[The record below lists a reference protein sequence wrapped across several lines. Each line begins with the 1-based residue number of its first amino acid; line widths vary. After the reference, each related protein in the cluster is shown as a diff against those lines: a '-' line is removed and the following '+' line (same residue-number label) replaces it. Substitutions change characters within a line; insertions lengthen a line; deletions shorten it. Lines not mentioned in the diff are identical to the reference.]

1 MKIFGAVSRL
11 TGIFFRKNSNDVGLR
26 ANQATTY
33 TATRN
38 SDLPPGDTD
47 HVLVS
52 ANSTQVLT
60 NKDIDGGTASNTS
73 RITVPKGLYSSLL
86 LLTRKEGT
94 ILYATD
100 LDQFYS
106 DDGTNLN
113 PIGSGSAGGIN
124 YIDAPSTATGWSFT
138 TNFGTSAT
146 TQTAGDL
153 PLGGT
158 IETAILLRSVGVN
171 TEALENASYSFTTP
185 EVGGVKTPVS
195 FFMRPGTG
203 FASNEW
209 TISIYQ
215 GSTRQPLST
224 DSSSITYIPNTSGQF
239 VTTFMAVKN
248 TTYTVRF
255 SRINGSGT
263 AVLNVAQVFVGLQA
277 INQGAAVQ
285 YLGQLTL
292 TPVGFGVTSA
302 GRWDAWRIGDRMKIS
317 GRWTSGTPSGSN
329 ASLTLPAGYTINTA
343 SMGSSS
349 LNVGVWVNL
358 RPTSGTIYSTDSG
371 GIAFYDGSTTNTIFF
386 TDNTGASSGVY
397 EKRAGNVVASI
408 AGGYDVNFELPI
420 AEWAGSGTVNLAQ
433 NDVQFASDDGTSDIY
448 GPNGSP
454 VPNQAFNTG
463 TTTLN
468 FAFPNGLSTTD
479 AYVLELST
487 GTGFPFAPAADI
499 FPYFQGNNG
508 TSNNVYGM
516 RGYFT
521 SATNYEAKFGSQ
533 GTKVDASNASN
544 GTTAWSTLFAAG
556 ARYRL
561 RRSASGQ
568 AVGFG
573 EVVPGQSS
581 GLVASAGLKGRTDG
595 GTVAAGYVGQQL
607 VSAVTAV
614 SVSNVGFTNVTSL
627 AVTAG
632 TWLLTGSVM
641 NNGANGNTYIAGGIS
656 PTSASITGTTSGYD
670 RFIGAVV
677 STSGVGQVAIPG
689 KYITISATTTYYL
702 VAQMSTVSSNCD
714 GFIQAV
720 RVA

>member
-239 VTTFMAVKN
+239 ATTFSAVKN

-255 SRINGSGT
+255 SRINGTGT
-263 AVLNVAQVFVGLQA
+263 AVLNVAQVFVGLQQL
-277 INQGAAVQ
+277 NQGAVVEKWLS
-285 YLGQLTL
+285 YTPTL
-292 TPVGFGVTSA
+292 TNIPTSA
-302 GRWDAWRIGDRMKIS
+302 TAGRYRRVGDSMEVDVSWTASGAATGDIAVPLPSGFTADASAVATTTYDSIGTGFARIASVNYTGVATYANTTTVNVVSNSDAGQWDAN
-317 GRWTSGTPSGSN
+317 TPAAWSSGS
-329 ASLTLPAGYTINTA
+329 LGRIRF
-343 SMGSSS
+343 
-349 LNVGVWVNL
+349 V
-358 RPTSGTIYSTDSG
+358 
-371 GIAFYDGSTTNTIFF
+371 
-386 TDNTGASSGVY
+386 
-397 EKRAGNVVASI
+397 
-408 AGGYDVNFELPI
+408 LPI
-420 AEWAGSGTVNLAQ
+420 AEWAGSGTVNLAS
-433 NDVQFASDDGTSDIY
+433 NDVQWAYNS
-448 GPNGSP
+448 
-454 VPNQAFNTG
+454 
-463 TTTLN
+463 
-468 FAFPNGLSTTD
+468 ST
-479 AYVLELST
+479 
-487 GTGFPFAPAADI
+487 
-499 FPYFQGNNG
+499 
-508 TSNNVYGM
+508 
-516 RGYFT
+516 
-521 SATNYEAKFGSQ
+521 
-533 GTKVDASNASN
+533 SNASD
-544 GTTAWSTLFAAG
+544 TTSFGYGPIGALIPPVTASAKDYRVRFTTPIQPTDQILLEFDYQGVGKWIEFEQSVIGNVLDATHGVQVYRVTGSETDLDVRFASAGFNTTSTSGGAAWTTLTTS
-556 ARYRL
+556 RWRL
-561 RRSASGQ
+561 RKCTGGQ

-581 GLVASAGLKGRTDG
+581 GLVASAGLKGRIDG
-595 GTVAAGYVGQQL
+595 GTVAAGYVGERL
-607 VSAVTAV
+607 VSTVTAV
-614 SVSNVGFTNVTSL
+614 SVSTSITNLTSL
-627 AVTAG
+627 SVTPG
-632 TWLLTGSVM
+632 VWLLTGAVQYY
-641 NNGANGNTYIAGGIS
+641 GANGNAFVVGGIS
-656 PTSASITGTTSGYD
+656 PTSASVTGTTQGYD
-670 RFIGAVV
+670 RFVSGAASANGAGAAV
-677 STSGVGQVAIPG
+677 IPG
-689 KYITISATTTYYL
+689 KYISISATTTYYL
-702 VAQMSTVSSNCD
+702 IGQLPSVTTTCD